1 MNESKNEVQIKK
13 KMFKRMNGGDYSYL
27 SDEMQFTSDSNEEIE
42 YIEDFAQDKQF
53 NINNSSNNLLTM
65 SRS

>member
-1 MNESKNEVQIKK
+1 MNKSKNEVQIKK

-42 YIEDFAQDKQF
+42 YIEDFAQDKQL